1 MIRAR
6 HYVMAAF
13 VFGLMIAG
21 ESIVELIMGVL

>member
-13 VFGLMIAG
+13 VFGLMLFGNA
-21 ESIVELIMGVL
+21 IVELIMSAL